1 MTSRRA
7 VLLTAGLGA
16 IATLLPV
23 SGCTIRHS
31 PKENPTMTDDQPTAE
46 EALRS
51 VGIIVPDAELTVSEG
66 IVVSDLDEWSVRVS
80 FSDSA
85 EAIADWVS
93 ESFNGSEGLLV
104 SSDGGTISQRFSPEE
119 VHEGARYLNGSNPED
134 PSATY
139 TVLISPEGTDVV
151 IAAARTSR

>member
-93 ESFNGSEGLLV
+93 ETFNGSEGLLV
-104 SSDGGTISQRFSPEE
+104 SSDGATISQRFSPEE

>member
-1 MTSRRA
+1 
-7 VLLTAGLGA
+7 
-16 IATLLPV
+16 
-23 SGCTIRHS
+23 
-31 PKENPTMTDDQPTAE
+31 MTDDQPTAE

-93 ESFNGSEGLLV
+93 ETFNGSEGLLV
-104 SSDGGTISQRFSPEE
+104 SSDGATISQRFSPEE